1 MSLEW
6 QQVPLQQRMNQQ
18 WMNQQWMNQQWMNQ
32 QWMNQQWMKE
42 LLQPKTKQ
50 HQMQMREKKTCWT
63 VFQEC
68 LPQDERRNIGFF
80 YFVELFSGCT
90 MLSWILSIAYSKYCL
105 NF

>member
-6 QQVPLQQRMNQQ
+6 RQVPLQQRMNQQ
-18 WMNQQWMNQQWMNQ
+18 RMNQQRMNQQRMNQ
-32 QWMNQQWMKE
+32 QRMKE